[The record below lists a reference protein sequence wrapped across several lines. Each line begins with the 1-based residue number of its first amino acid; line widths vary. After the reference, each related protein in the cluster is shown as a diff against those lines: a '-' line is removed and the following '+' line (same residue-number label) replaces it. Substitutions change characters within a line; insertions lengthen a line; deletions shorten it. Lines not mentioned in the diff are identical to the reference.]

1 MEPEKINEPPAGL
14 DRLITLVEALR
25 GENGCPWDKKQS
37 ARSMALYLLEETHEL
52 VEAIAAGDPQE
63 ICEELGDVLFHI
75 VFVSRLFQEQGDFDV
90 QDVIS
95 RNYRKMVRRHPHV
108 FGDRSVRNAEDVK
121 KQWAEIKKSEKKPLG
136 TKSVLDSVP
145 VGLPGLM
152 RAYRLSERA
161 ASSGFDWDDMSGVM
175 QKAEE
180 EWAELKYE
188 LDKLEDREKNRS
200 AVSEEFGDLLFTL
213 VNVARFARIHPETA
227 MSEAIAKFKKRFAH
241 MEQVIRD
248 SNRELS
254 DVAQKEKDALWEAA
268 KASTLSPQ
276 SS

>member
-1 MEPEKINEPPAGL
+1 MEPEKINELPAGL
-14 DRLITLVEALR
+14 DQLITLVEALR

-37 ARSMALYLLEETHEL
+37 ARSMAIYLLEETHEL
-52 VEAIAAGDPQE
+52 VEAIAADDPQA

-75 VFVSRLFQEQGDFDV
+75 VFVSRLFQEQGIFDV

-95 RNYRKMVRRHPHV
+95 RNHRKMVRRHPHV
-108 FGDRSVRNAEDVK
+108 FGNRSVRNAEDVK
-121 KQWAEIKKSEKKPLG
+121 KQWAEIKKSEKKPKR
-136 TKSVLDSVP
+136 TASILDSVP
-145 VGLPGLM
+145 VGLPALM

-161 ASSGFDWDDMSGVM
+161 ASHGFDWDDMNGVM

-188 LDKLEDREKNRS
+188 LDKPKDREKQQS

-227 MSEAIAKFKKRFAH
+227 MSEAITKFKKRFAF
-241 MEQVIRD
+241 MERVIGD
-248 SNRELS
+248 SNREFS
-254 DVAQKEKDALWEAA
+254 DVTQKEKDALWEAA
-268 KASTLSPQ
+268 KASI
-276 SS
+276 